1 MIFTYCIL
9 LLDSRVMRMSKNYII
24 EVNNLTK
31 RYGKTK
37 ALDNLC
43 LRVPEGSI
51 YGLIGKNGAG
61 KTTLIRILCGL
72 QLPSRGGFFICGV
85 KNDDK
90 NIYLVRKNLGAIVE
104 TCSLYLEKT
113 AYENMVLQATLC
125 GVKDKKKL
133 LDLLNLVNLENNNK
147 KVKNFS
153 LRMRERLGIA
163 MTLINDA
170 KILVL
175 DEPTNGLDP
184 IGISDIRNVIL
195 KLNQEYNITFII
207 SSHYLDELS
216 KVATNYGFIEKG
228 SLLEEISKKDLMAK
242 LEKKILIK
250 VNKNKVLQDYF
261 KQEKIKFKLKDNVFI
276 INNSLNIN
284 KMVLFL
290 DKNNCQVLDITR
302 EEESL
307 EEYFLEK
314 VGGKNA

>member
-153 LRMRERLGIA
+153 LGMRERLGIA

>member
-1 MIFTYCIL
+1 M
-9 LLDSRVMRMSKNYII
+9 
-24 EVNNLTK
+24 
-31 RYGKTK
+31 K
-37 ALDNLC
+37 ALDNLS

-72 QLPSRGGFFICGV
+72 QLPTSGDFLICGV
-85 KNDDK
+85 KSDDK

-133 LDLLNLVNLENNNK
+133 LDLLNLVNLENNNQ

-153 LRMRERLGIA
+153 LGMRERLGIA

-170 KILVL
+170 KILIL

-216 KVATNYGFIEKG
+216 KVATYYAFIEKG
-228 SLLEEISKKDLMAK
+228 SLVEEISKKDLMAK

-261 KQEKIKFKLKDNVFI
+261 KQEKIKFQLKDNVFI
-276 INNSLNIN
+276 TNNTLNIN
-284 KMVLFL
+284 KVVLFL

-314 VGGKNA
+314 VGGKNV

>member
-1 MIFTYCIL
+1 
-9 LLDSRVMRMSKNYII
+9 MSKNYII

>member
-113 AYENMVLQATLC
+113 AYENMALQATLC

-153 LRMRERLGIA
+153 LGMRERLGIA

>member
-1 MIFTYCIL
+1 
-9 LLDSRVMRMSKNYII
+9 MSKNYII

-153 LRMRERLGIA
+153 LGMRERLGIA

>member
-1 MIFTYCIL
+1 MK
-9 LLDSRVMRMSKNYII
+9 MSENYII

-31 RYGKTK
+31 RYGKMK
-37 ALDNLC
+37 ALDNLS

-72 QLPSRGGFFICGV
+72 QLPTSGDFLICGV

-90 NIYLVRKNLGAIVE
+90 NINLVRKNLGAIVE

-133 LDLLNLVNLENNNK
+133 LDLLNLVNLENNNQ

-153 LRMRERLGIA
+153 LGMRERLGIA

-170 KILVL
+170 KILIL

-216 KVATNYGFIEKG
+216 KVATYYGFIEKG
-228 SLLEEISKKDLMAK
+228 SLVEEISKKDLMAK

-261 KQEKIKFKLKDNVFI
+261 KQEKIKFQLKDNVFI
-276 INNSLNIN
+276 TNNTLNIN
-284 KMVLFL
+284 KVVLFL

-314 VGGKNA
+314 VGGKNV

>member
-1 MIFTYCIL
+1 MK
-9 LLDSRVMRMSKNYII
+9 MSENYII

-31 RYGKTK
+31 RYGKMK
-37 ALDNLC
+37 ALDNLS

-72 QLPSRGGFFICGV
+72 QLPTSGDFLICGV

-133 LDLLNLVNLENNNK
+133 LDLLNLVNLENNNQ

-153 LRMRERLGIA
+153 LGMRERLGIA

-170 KILVL
+170 KILIL

-216 KVATNYGFIEKG
+216 KLATYYGFIEKG
-228 SLLEEISKKDLMAK
+228 SLVEEISKKDLMAK

-261 KQEKIKFKLKDNVFI
+261 KQEKIKFQLKDNVFI
-276 INNSLNIN
+276 TNNTLNIN
-284 KMVLFL
+284 KVVLFL

-314 VGGKNA
+314 VGGKNV